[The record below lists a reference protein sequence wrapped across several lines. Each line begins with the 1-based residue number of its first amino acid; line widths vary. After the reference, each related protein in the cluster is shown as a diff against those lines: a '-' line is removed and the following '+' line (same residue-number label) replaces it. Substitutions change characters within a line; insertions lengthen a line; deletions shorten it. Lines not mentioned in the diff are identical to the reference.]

1 MVKKQVILVFL
12 VMVSLFAF
20 TACTAEL
27 RIVQGSGNLVTERRQ
42 VSNFDSIELSGSG
55 QVIVTQNGSEGLLIE
70 TDDNVME
77 YIDAKVEDGVLKLG
91 LKTGIQTGVNV
102 QSHTRL
108 VFYVEIEKL
117 NSLTTSGSGKIES
130 DRVSTGRLSLSVSGS
145 GAIQIANLSASDV
158 TADLSGSGEI
168 DLAGEVDLQDI
179 AISGS
184 GSYSAGDV
192 CSQAVQVKVSGSG
205 SATVCATGTLDAD
218 LSGSGSVDYYGS
230 PEVTLSGSGSGR
242 VNRLGD
248 D

>member
-1 MVKKQVILVFL
+1 MVKKPVYHTFL
-12 VMVSLFAF
+12 VLLALLTL

-27 RIVQGSGNLVTERRQ
+27 RVIQGSGNLITEVRQ

-55 QVIVTQNGSEGLLIE
+55 QVIVTQNGSEGLSIE
-70 TDDNVME
+70 TDDNVMDHVE
-77 YIDAKVEDGVLKLG
+77 AKVENGTLKLG
-91 LKTGIQTGVNV
+91 LVTGISTGVNV

-108 VFYVEIEKL
+108 VFYVDIDKL
-117 NSLTTSGSGKIES
+117 NSLTTSGSGKIEA
-130 DRVSTGRLSLSVSGS
+130 DRVSTGALSLSVSGS

-158 TADLSGSGEI
+158 TADLSGSGKI
-168 DLAGEVDLQDI
+168 DLAGEVNLQDI

-230 PEVTLSGSGSGR
+230 PEVNMSGSGSGR